1 MRSDEAQAWN
11 GLGGRARS
19 AAARG
24 DLHVVRGPAG
34 HRADIG
40 YGEVAWNIGRVVCC
54 DRSGVVDRSVGVSGR
69 SARGH
74 HAAVRR
80 RRNAWLAWVAGAR
93 RPRPVADPAST
104 GAGGAVSEPQRLR
117 SAGADAAGGPDPGSA
132 ERRRR
137 ARRQT
142 GRGSRGQRHLG
153 PKSAGSSTTYA
164 RCRALNTLAGPLAS
178 LGAAICWGAIV
189 APFTFWPSP
198 GFPTP
203 SAVPFHRV
211 RVVGGPPASLAAS
224 GRRGSARPPLAVD
237 LPPPRRSQD
246 TIATPFEV
254 HVDDPVLTPGP
265 VPVADRTELLPGWE
279 LEVQDF
285 TSKVVDTRNWLVHW
299 GDPWRPC
306 PGGRRPRHARRAP
319 LRRARHQY
327 PARPRSR

>member
-40 YGEVAWNIGRVVCC
+40 YGEVAWNIGGVVCC

-93 RPRPVADPAST
+93 RPRPVAAPAST

-142 GRGSRGQRHLG
+142 GRGSRGRRHLG

-224 GRRGSARPPLAVD
+224 GRRGSARPPVAVD
-237 LPPPRRSQD
+237 LPPPRRFPGHDRD
-246 TIATPFEV
+246 TV
-254 HVDDPVLTPGP
+254 
-265 VPVADRTELLPGWE
+265 R
-279 LEVQDF
+279 
-285 TSKVVDTRNWLVHW
+285 STR
-299 GDPWRPC
+299 
-306 PGGRRPRHARRAP
+306 
-319 LRRARHQY
+319 
-327 PARPRSR
+327 